1 MYDISGPEEF
11 VLGRTTRVED
21 VWTGVWRVQRV
32 RGEVDFSWKNIESFS
47 EGGGGGEVDF
57 VGVNLVSLLVE
68 VEGADVGEVE
78 DVDVV
83 EVAKCL
89 IRGC

>member
-1 MYDISGPEEF
+1 MR
-11 VLGRTTRVED
+11 VTRL
-21 VWTGVWRVQRV
+21 
-32 RGEVDFSWKNIESFS
+32 EVD
-47 EGGGGGEVDF
+47 V

-78 DVDVV
+78 DADVV